1 MPILA
6 FMRFTHTR
14 FARSRA
20 VSIAASVL
28 VAAVSLLHVSA
39 RADTRLPTANLVIVA
54 ADDLVDPTLEDARIT
69 YVFEIDNFSTDL
81 VSDVVVHTSTPEGT
95 TFVSATSSSGDC
107 TTPEVGT
114 AGPIEC
120 SIDRIPPAG
129 TVSIEVVVDNQAP
142 AGTTVL
148 FEASVEGSNGFERTV
163 TQPTFVVNEGDPVL
177 RWDGPGILPGGRLTP
192 PRLLHVERAAPPP
205 FTPGGGPLVPLR
217 PDAVFR
223 VYRSE
228 TATVRPS
235 PETLFL
241 TLPGNQLNSGAISA
255 EPGYFYAVTY
265 EGASIDSEPSNEVS
279 FGKGEPVI
287 ETVDVKGNRLTASG
301 TGFDE
306 RVEVTIDGMP
316 FVKRARVNREGTR
329 VVTKG
334 MLSNG
339 MALKRYLATHRPA
352 LACYR
357 SASGGVSCAPVAG
370 LIFVPGLE

>member
-14 FARSRA
+14 SARIRV
-20 VSIAASVL
+20 VSITASVL
-28 VAAVSLLHVSA
+28 VAAASLLHVNA
-39 RADTRLPTANLVIVA
+39 RADTHLPTANLVIVA
-54 ADDLVDPTLEDARIT
+54 ADDLVDPTLEGSRIT
-69 YVFEIDNFSTDL
+69 YVFEIDNFSTGL
-81 VSDVVVHTSTPEGT
+81 ISDVVVHTATPEGT
-95 TFVSATSSSGDC
+95 TFVSATSSSGEC

-120 SIDRIPPAG
+120 SLDGIPPAG
-129 TVSIEVVVDNQAP
+129 TASIEIVVDNHAS

-148 FEASVEGSNGFERTV
+148 FEATVEGSNGFVRTV

-177 RWDGPGILPGGRLTP
+177 RWDVPDVLPGGRLTP
-192 PRLLHVERAAPPP
+192 PRLLRVERAAPPP
-205 FTPGGGPLVPLR
+205 FTPGGGPLVPLAE
-217 PDAVFR
+217 DSVFH

-228 TATVRPS
+228 TADVAPS

-241 TLPGNQLNSGAISA
+241 TVPGNQLNTGAISA
-255 EPGYFYAVTY
+255 EPGYFYAVTF
-265 EGASIDSEPSNEVS
+265 EDGTSDAEPSNEVS
-279 FGKGEPVI
+279 FGKGEPTIDTI
-287 ETVDVKGNRLTASG
+287 EVKGNRLTATG
-301 TGFDE
+301 AGFDE
-306 RVEVTIDGMP
+306 TVEVTIDGLA

-329 VVTKG
+329 VITKG

-352 LACYR
+352 LGCYR
-357 SASGGVSCAPVAG
+357 NASGGVSCVPVAG